1 MCKIR
6 RISHL
11 QQRIGFTEF
20 DIYQNYRDS
29 FNSSELG
36 KLHRAFPFSEF
47 CKSIGLKEDR
57 NRRGPK
63 NYFSPEGKVAL
74 MILKA
79 YTNFSDKQLIEH
91 LNGNIHYQ
99 LFCGVCIHPQS
110 PLTNHK
116 IVSDIRVEIAEILDI
131 DSAQLALAN
140 YWRPY
145 LANKHVCMF
154 DATCYETFMRYPT
167 DIKLMWECVH
177 WLHYRMIDFCKEL
190 GIRRPRNKFLDVS
203 KAYLSYSKKRKNN
216 VKRSKKK
223 SLTRRLKQLLEKLLG
238 QINFI
243 LKEHG
248 KRLTLTPD
256 FRKRLSTIGNI
267 MLQQKLIFDG
277 NKVSNRTV
285 SVDKPYIRPIVR
297 GKETKTVEF
306 GAKSNNIQI
315 DGISF
320 IEHISFDAFNEGIRL
335 KQCVFLHQRLMQ
347 TRVKSLAADAIYATN
362 DNRKFCT
369 KNNIHTSFVR
379 KGKAAKDEKEREIL
393 RDVLSR
399 ERATR
404 LEGSFGT
411 QKLHYSLL
419 KVRAR
424 KERTEILWIFFGIH
438 TANAVKMIEKMERKV
453 LKQSA

>member
-1 MCKIR
+1 MAKIQ

-11 QQRIGFTEF
+11 QQRLGFTEF
-20 DIYQNYRDS
+20 DIYQSYRES

-36 KLHRAFPFSEF
+36 KLHRTFPFSEF

-57 NRRGPK
+57 NRRGRK
-63 NYFSPEGKVAL
+63 SYFSPEGKVAL
-74 MILKA
+74 MMLKS
-79 YTNFSDKQLIEH
+79 YTNFSDAQLIEH

-99 LFCGVCIHPQS
+99 LFCGIYIHPQF

-116 IVSDIRVEIAEILDI
+116 IVSDIRVEIAELLNI
-131 DSAQLALAN
+131 DSAQQVLAEH
-140 YWRPY
+140 WKPY
-145 LANKHVCMF
+145 MENLHVCMV
-154 DATCYETFMRYPT
+154 DATCYETHMRFPT

-177 WLHYRMIDFCKEL
+177 WLNFHIIGICKEL
-190 GIRRPRNKFLDVS
+190 GIRRPRNKFSDVS

-223 SLTRRLKQLLEKLLG
+223 AITRRLKQLLEKLLG
-238 QINFI
+238 QMNII

-248 KRLTLTPD
+248 KRLTLTKD
-256 FRKRLSTIGNI
+256 LLRRLSTIETI
-267 MLQQKLIFDG
+267 LVQQKQIFEG
-277 NKVSNRTV
+277 NKVSNRIV
-285 SVDKPYIRPIVR
+285 SLDKPYIRPIVR
-297 GKETKTVEF
+297 GKETKAVEF

-335 KQCVFLHQRLMQ
+335 KQSVFMHQRLMR

-362 DNRKFCT
+362 ENRKFCT
-369 KNNIHTSFVR
+369 QNRIYTSFVR
-379 KGKAAKDEKEREIL
+379 KGKPAKDEKERKLL
-393 RDVLSR
+393 REVLSR

-424 KERTEILWIFFGIH
+424 KQKTEILWIFFGIH
-438 TANAVKMIEKMERKV
+438 TANAVKMIEKMEKKI
-453 LKQSA
+453 LKLSA